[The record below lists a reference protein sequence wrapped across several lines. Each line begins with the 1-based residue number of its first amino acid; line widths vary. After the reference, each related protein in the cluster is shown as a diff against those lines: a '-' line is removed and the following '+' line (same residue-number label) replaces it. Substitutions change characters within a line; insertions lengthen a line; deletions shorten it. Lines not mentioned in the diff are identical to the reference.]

1 MILSSVTTE
10 PKDAIDFDEF
20 FIAHH
25 ARLIACGTALT
36 NDRERV
42 RDAAQEALSRA
53 YRDWPTVQRME
64 HPAAWVRRVLVN
76 LLTDEGRRDRH
87 RERTATPSAN
97 DQVWH
102 EDTPPSD
109 SPLLAAI
116 RQLPIRQ
123 RTAVALHYLD
133 DLPLEQVAEAMGVAV
148 GTVKATLHQART
160 TLARAL
166 ESNR

>member
-1 MILSSVTTE
+1 MILSSVVTE
-10 PKDAIDFDEF
+10 PRDAIDFDEF
-20 FIAHH
+20 FLAHH
-25 ARLIACGTALT
+25 TRLVAGALALT
-36 NDRERV
+36 NDRERA

-53 YRDWPTVQRME
+53 YRDWSKVQRMD

-87 RERTATPSAN
+87 RDRTESPHGEP
-97 DQVWH
+97 WH
-102 EDTPPSD
+102 EDAPPSD

-123 RTAVALHYLD
+123 RTAVVLHYLD
-133 DLPLEQVAEAMGVAV
+133 DLPVEQVADAMGVAV

-160 TLARAL
+160 TLARELGAP
-166 ESNR
+166 R

>member
-1 MILSSVTTE
+1 VILSSLATE
-10 PKDAIDFDEF
+10 PRDAIDFDEF
-20 FIAHH
+20 FHAHQP
-25 ARLIACGTALT
+25 RLVACALALT
-36 NDRERV
+36 SDRERA

-53 YRDWPTVQRME
+53 YRDWSTVQRMD

-87 RERTATPSAN
+87 RERTATPSAT
-97 DQVWH
+97 DRAWH

-123 RTAVALHYLD
+123 RTAVVLHYLD
-133 DLPLEQVAEAMGVAV
+133 DLPVEQVAEAMGVAV

-160 TLARAL
+160 TLARDL